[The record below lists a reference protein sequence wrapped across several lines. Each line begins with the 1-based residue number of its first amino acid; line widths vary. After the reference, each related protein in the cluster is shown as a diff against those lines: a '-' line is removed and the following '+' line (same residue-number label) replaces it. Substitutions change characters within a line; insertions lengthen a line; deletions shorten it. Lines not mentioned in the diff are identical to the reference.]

1 MIYFWITILLLLNL
15 VGLAMVLLNLPG
27 NWVMIGFTLLFAWWQ
42 WDRGVFSVATLVL
55 VVVLAFLGEII
66 EFFAGMGGAKRSGA
80 SWKGALGAFAG
91 GIAGG
96 ILGTFLVPVPVFGTL
111 IGACAGAGIGTW
123 IVEHAILGKTMD
135 ESVQSGM
142 GAGIGVFVGTLS
154 KFAIGVVI
162 YFIIAAAAFWK

>member
-1 MIYFWITILLLLNL
+1 MIYVWIVILLLVNL

-27 NWVMIGFTLLFAWWQ
+27 NWVMIGCTLLFAWWH
-42 WDRGVFSVATLVL
+42 WDQGVFSIFTLALIVIL
-55 VVVLAFLGEII
+55 GLIGEIV

-91 GIAGG
+91 GLAGG
-96 ILGTFLVPVPVFGTL
+96 IIGTFLIPIPVFGTL
-111 IGACAGAGIGTW
+111 VGACAGAGLGTW

-142 GAGIGVFVGTLS
+142 GAGIGVFVGVLS

-162 YFIIAAAAFWK
+162 YLIITVAAFWR